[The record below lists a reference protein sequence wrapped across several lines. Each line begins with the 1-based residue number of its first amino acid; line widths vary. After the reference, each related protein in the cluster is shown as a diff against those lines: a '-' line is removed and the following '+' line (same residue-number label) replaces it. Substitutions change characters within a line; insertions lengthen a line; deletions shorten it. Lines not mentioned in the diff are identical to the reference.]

1 MASWAQERCW
11 VNSVTGS
18 GRITLLRAQERHER
32 LGEGAC
38 VVDDV
43 TSSGRGR
50 WRRVKG
56 LDRGRER
63 WRGGSGEDLTTAWML
78 QGGLGVGTGFEEVA
92 DAAGSREIFDG
103 KFWQLDGVSESSV
116 D

>member
-1 MASWAQERCW
+1 
-11 VNSVTGS
+11 
-18 GRITLLRAQERHER
+18 
-32 LGEGAC
+32 
-38 VVDDV
+38 
-43 TSSGRGR
+43 
-50 WRRVKG
+50 
-56 LDRGRER
+56 
-63 WRGGSGEDLTTAWML
+63 ML